1 MFGFHIQSHKHSEI
15 HLICQLNLFS
25 CYLVQNFGVN
35 NYSWDVLMVGRFPY
49 VESALNTIPSQ
60 SSVESRDGF
69 KKRPSN
75 NSFTI
80 GIRWALS
87 IRNVWEQ
94 HDLILLSTFLDT
106 SAQHNIFIN
115 VWSTRTLTFNLVR
128 MMVGGLDDFRFAL
141 AVSDSIKA
149 TNSLPPQLGCLGRLG
164 ALPPC
169 WSPPGLHWSLQQAN

>member
-49 VESALNTIPSQ
+49 VESALNTIPSK

-80 GIRWALS
+80 GIRWA
-87 IRNVWEQ
+87 
-94 HDLILLSTFLDT
+94 LLSTFLDT

-149 TNSLPPQLGCLGRLG
+149 TNSLPPRLGCLGRLG

-169 WSPPGLHWSLQQAN
+169 